1 MQVNGRKRH
10 AQVDTGVRSL
20 VLQIGFAAIQDRDGA
35 VPVLKTSRNCFP
47 FAQCVLADSAYAG
60 AQFADGTRIAI
71 EIACGDSP
79 A

>member
-35 VPVLKTSRNCFP
+35 VLKTSRNCFP

-71 EIACGDSP
+71 EIVWGDSP